1 MKRKL
6 LFGLVLALLG
16 VVNSVSADE
25 LTVYD
30 GTTTNENV
38 PLRPYYGDTSGQKS
52 EFIIPA
58 SQLNAMTGGTITKM
72 QFELSTASSKAW
84 TAKYQVFLKEV
95 SQTEFEIVAGSGYY
109 SSSTAT
115 PIGNDGATTV
125 YTGVI
130 TPSGTAVPIEF
141 EMPYEYNG
149 GNLLVGIYMTATG
162 SYESKSFY
170 GTTVENSS
178 WAYVS
183 SSNKPQNF
191 LPKTTF
197 TYDLQIN
204 GPGLKVKDYKNGETM
219 SFGMVDAGTTKT
231 ITLVNPGT
239 EDITVNIATTGG
251 FTADKTTAT
260 IAANK
265 GEQVVTITV
274 PDATA
279 NGTIT
284 ITPTAAGVDPITI
297 NLSCVIKDPN
307 KFFVDFNDNKKP
319 DEWEAIGIGSYTT
332 SSTMYAWNYENGY
345 AWYKYSASTTGNLG
359 YYYLSLVSPLVKFAE
374 GEKLLFK
381 VKKDVAYSSY
391 LGYLRVDYSTDGTT
405 WNTVEGGTFNDADL
419 SSDWAEKEVTIP
431 ATTKK
436 IRFVA
441 AGIALDDIYGG
452 EYSTAPVMNV
462 TAADVSFGM
471 VNAEATATFT
481 IKNEGKSDLTGIEVT
496 TTDNNFTFEGVPTTV
511 AVGETATVTVKMSAA
526 NKGMH
531 EGTVTVAA
539 PEQESKT
546 FNVSG
551 YVMDEELFTETFDG
565 NALPDGWTMESGS
578 TSTDYKWTFAN
589 GAATGSN
596 KNARLITPALTIAE
610 GEKMAIEIKKYNTWA
625 CTLPIYISKDGGEF
639 TLFKTIANTE
649 LSDSYKVFFI
659 DGLAAGNYKIRF
671 DGDGIVMNAINGFHL
686 NMNAPSMEMVST
698 EAAAFGKVTANASK
712 TYTVK
717 NVGTGELTVNI
728 ASDNEA
734 FTVEPAQ
741 LVITD
746 EPKDFTVT
754 FNYTEGNYGNFTANI
769 TVTPTYNEVA
779 KVTIAASAKAMDP
792 NAWDEDFEGGVMPI
806 GWEASNFSV
815 TTKSYTTNPNT
826 TYLAIA
832 SAQGA
837 TLVTPRLEAKANDV
851 LMWEAYFDWD
861 DESIRVEYSNDEKE
875 TWNLVQIDGLTMGTG
890 TTGSLTNSYRPKDN
904 GISSRGAKL
913 DMSFKAPADGFY
925 YLRFTSSYSGNG
937 VDNFN
942 GFKLALKEHDAT
954 ISNLDIRS
962 SFTQYT
968 DHQVSVTVKEMVGK
982 DEEMTAKFFINGTQY
997 GESVTETV
1005 PAGGEKEFFV
1015 AVRLN
1020 EVISGDAYFV
1030 VSNDNLELTSEHVA
1044 ITTNPAVVLDETV
1057 ALEEMPS
1064 GYQDKVVVKYTAKK
1078 GWNTICLPF
1087 ALTDEN
1093 LTALF
1098 GEGYKVYEFYQYKD
1112 GELGF
1117 RIASRRYAG
1126 YPYIVYCETVP
1137 TIEEPGYLE
1146 TYVSFTSSEK
1156 YDEYNGA
1163 CFQGTFAPMPAGTM
1177 EGKYGVTPTGKIQKG
1192 GANAWMKG
1200 YRAYFELPED
1210 VNPSKLAIT
1219 IDGQAIATGIDAM
1232 EMLNELNG
1240 DIYDLQGRKV
1250 NHAQKGVFIQNGK
1263 KVLVK

>member
-1 MKRKL
+1 MKKMKFYFAL
-6 LFGLVLALLG
+6 ALALLG
-16 VVNSVSADE
+16 IGSVANADE

-30 GTTTNENV
+30 GTTTNQYV
-38 PLRPYYGDTSGQKS
+38 PLYGYYNDVVGTQT

-58 SQLNAMTGGTITKM
+58 DKLSDMAGGSISGIKFYASNTSVSWGGSFDVYVKEVEETTLTSGFIGSTGATIVYSGPLSIESNAMTID
-72 QFELSTASSKAW
+72 FSEA
-84 TAKYQVFLKEV
+84 
-95 SQTEFEIVAGSGYY
+95 I
-109 SSSTAT
+109 
-115 PIGNDGATTV
+115 
-125 YTGVI
+125 
-130 TPSGTAVPIEF
+130 
-141 EMPYEYNG
+141 PYEG
-149 GNLLVGIYMTATG
+149 GNLLVGITLTAKGSDTRGYFYGDTEVTG
-162 SYESKSFY
+162 SSRYRG
-170 GTTVENSS
+170 GTTGTGSTQS
-178 WAYVS
+178 
-183 SSNKPQNF
+183 F

-197 TYDLQIN
+197 TYDLPVE
-204 GPGLKVKDYKNGETM
+204 GPGLKVKGYKNGATI
-219 SFGMVDAGTTKT
+219 SYGM
-231 ITLVNPGT
+231 VNPGT
-239 EDITVNIATTGG
+239 EKTLTLSNPGTEAITVNINTTGG
-251 FTADKTTAT
+251 FIAT
-260 IAANK
+260 PSTLTIEAK
-265 GEQVVTITV
+265 GEAVITV
-274 PDATA
+274 AAPDETS

-284 ITPTAAGVDPITI
+284 ITPTVADVDPITI

-307 KFFVDFNDNKKP
+307 KFFVDFNDNQLP
-319 DEWEAIGIGSYTT
+319 ERWETVGIGSYTT
-332 SSTMYAWNYENGY
+332 GSSASSYVWDFSKGY
-345 AWYKYSASTTGNLG
+345 AWYKSSTSSAGYLD
-359 YYYLSLVSPLVKFAE
+359 YYYNSIVSPLVKFVE

-381 VKKDVAYSSY
+381 VKKECDYSSY
-391 LGYLRVDYSTDGTT
+391 LGYLRVDYSTDGKT
-405 WNTVEGGTFNDADL
+405 WTAATDGTFNNDAL
-419 SSDWAEKEVTIP
+419 TTDWAEKEVTIP

-462 TAADVSFGM
+462 TATDVSFGM

-496 TTDNNFTFEGVPTTV
+496 STDPNFTFEGVPASV

-578 TSTDYKWTFAN
+578 TYTDYKWTFAN

-686 NMNAPSMEMVST
+686 NMNAPLMEMVST
-698 EAAAFGKVTANASK
+698 EAAAFGKVTASASK

-717 NVGTGELTVNI
+717 NVGTGQLTVNI

-826 TYLAIA
+826 TSLAIA

-837 TLVTPRLEAKANDV
+837 TLVTPRLEAKTGDV
-851 LMWEAYFDWD
+851 LMWEAYCDWS
-861 DESIRVEYSNDEKE
+861 DEGFTVEYSTDDKATWTAIEGYNPYTPQNDG
-875 TWNLVQIDGLTMGTG
+875 I
-890 TTGSLTNSYRPKDN
+890 TT
-904 GISSRGAKL
+904 RGAKK

-1005 PAGGEKEFFV
+1005 PAGGEKEFVV
-1015 AVRLN
+1015 AVRLD

-1044 ITTNPAVVLDETV
+1044 ITTKAAIVLDEKVDPEST
-1057 ALEEMPS
+1057 PT
-1064 GYQDKVVVKYTAKK
+1064 GYQDKVALKYTAKK
-1078 GWNTICLPF
+1078 GWNTICVPF
-1087 ALTDEN
+1087 PLTDTD
-1093 LTALF
+1093 LTAIF
-1098 GEGYKVYEFYQYKD
+1098 GENWKVYEFKSYNN

-1117 RIASRRYAG
+1117 QLASRRYG
-1126 YPYIVYCETVP
+1126 GFPYIVYSENP
-1137 TIEEPGYLE
+1137 ATIEEPGYIL
-1146 TYVSFTSSEK
+1146 TYVEFRSVN

-1163 CFQGTFAPMPAGTM
+1163 RFQGTFAPIAAPGM

-1219 IDGQAIATGIDAM
+1219 IDGQTIATGIDAV

-1240 DIYDLQGRKV
+1240 NVYDLQGRKV
-1250 NHAQKGVFIQNGK
+1250 NSAKKGIFIQNGK
-1263 KVLVK
+1263 KIVVK